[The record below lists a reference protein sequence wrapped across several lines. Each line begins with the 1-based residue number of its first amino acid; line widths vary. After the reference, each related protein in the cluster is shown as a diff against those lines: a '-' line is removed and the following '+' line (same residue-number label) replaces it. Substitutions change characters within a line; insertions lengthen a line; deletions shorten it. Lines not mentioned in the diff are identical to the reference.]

1 MTKSLEKIFICLFYI
16 TIFCVLGLGVY
27 IFYINYQYLAVDPLV
42 SFQIDP
48 FNVISSFLT
57 LFFGI
62 YIVRTLGKRDEE
74 EKIRK
79 DYLIKYFLTFQEEFT
94 DAIRTA
100 VKKGTK
106 LDHVTGVIKRYRNRA
121 HELVELTKEESLIK
135 TDSVSTDSFLKEI
148 QVLNKLLTSTPKSG
162 EVEDGIRIDDG
173 KLEFSSA
180 QLDKISR
187 SVFKIQRDIYK
198 ISVEISKS

>member
-1 MTKSLEKIFICLFYI
+1 MTKFLEKIFIPLFY
-16 TIFCVLGLGVY
+16 TSIFCVLGFGIY
-27 IFYINYQYLAVDPLV
+27 FFYINYQDLTIDPLV

-62 YIVRTLGKRDEE
+62 YIVRTLGKRDAE

-94 DAIRTA
+94 DAIRIS

-106 LDHVTGVIKRYRNRA
+106 LDHVTGIIKRYRNRA
-121 HELVELTKEESLIK
+121 HELVELAKEESLLK
-135 TDSVSTDSFLKEI
+135 TDSIPTDSFLKEI